1 MKKLVTSLVVGLFV
15 LMMSSLQSATAKD
28 ISFTKSLSEDAL
40 MPTIVHL
47 SGGNYM
53 TGDKVCLDLT
63 VEDFDN
69 LNGFQFS
76 LVWNNTVLRFDSVEA
91 SSITLRDYDASF
103 FTSVA
108 PDTLITSWAN
118 FGINSV
124 TLPDGELLARLCFT
138 AIGPGNANFRY
149 PLNPVISDPNGD
161 TNPFPRQT
169 IDDNLL
175 VGELAGT
182 SDLLSV
188 TGAPISG
195 CGNTNKL
202 SFFGNHVAGLPGSQ
216 VCVDITAEQFIDI
229 VSLQWTFEFDS
240 TVVRY
245 DTAIGVNLPDF
256 LSTEVIGTLP
266 KSDRLSFSWFKDN
279 GVGVTI
285 PDCEVLFQLCFE
297 VVGQLG
303 DSTGV
308 KFSDLASTIEVR
320 DEDGLLLDPD
330 FYDGSVLVGTPSNK
344 SIRFTATNASVEEG
358 DQTCVDV
365 TVNGFTEITEFA
377 YSMGWNEA
385 VLDYVEVRNFG
396 LTGLDASDFDISG
409 TGSGE
414 LSVSWGA
421 PGGTPVT
428 LANGTRLYQV
438 CYTAVG
444 TAPSSSNVNF
454 PNTPLASLV
463 VDADMD
469 TLTFTSRAGLVSI
482 VSPPGACGSLDTLSF
497 YLGNETVLPGEQI
510 CVPVTVSQFNE
521 VVSFQFSINYD
532 ETLLRYDTAYGGSL
546 PGFSFDN
553 VFIPQSP
560 PGALTINWL
569 QPGSAFDGVTLP
581 ECDVI
586 FYLCFTAL
594 GPDGTTVPV
603 EFSAN
608 PTPIEISDADG
619 LIVMNSLAGFENGSV
634 KIQEGGPNKPNF
646 RVSSNTTT
654 VEEGM
659 QTCLNVTVSGFN
671 NITEFQYSNNWDENL
686 LEFVNV
692 RNFNLAGLT
701 AANFDLSG
709 TGNGDLS
716 VSWDAPGGTP
726 VTLANGIKIYETC
739 FTAVGAAGS
748 TANMNYSGTPVG
760 TLAVD
765 ADNDTLNFTSQRG
778 TVNIISPP
786 GSCGSIDTLSFY
798 MGNEIVAPGGS
809 VCLPVRVS
817 QFVDVVSFQFSVNF
831 DTMLLEYD
839 TAYGGALA
847 GFSYDNVFIP
857 SSPPG
862 ALTINWLEP
871 GSAFDGETLADC
883 EIAFYL
889 CFKAKGDDGTVA
901 PVDFS
906 NNPTPVEVSDADGM
920 IVLNSLIGFENGS
933 VTVRDNTN
941 PTKPPFTIAANDKN
955 VVEGNQVCLDVT
967 ANGFTNVERLNYS
980 QAWDPAMLEFS
991 TVQNFGLTG
1000 LDINDFSIDGV
1011 AGNYTVDW
1019 TNTPGVTL
1027 ANGTK
1032 LYEVCF
1038 NAIGAAGNT
1047 VDVTFENSPLAQ
1059 LVVDSDGDTLM
1070 FQKNDGSI
1078 TIEQG
1083 TTGGGDDCGSVD
1095 SLSFFAST
1103 IDLKPDSTGCVDIK
1117 AFDFKDIVSFQ
1128 FSIHYDHTLLEFVDA
1143 SAPILPGFDASN
1155 VFFPPGQDGVI
1166 TINWL
1171 EPGTAFDGETIPDC
1185 EVLFRLCFKAIGPTG
1200 TTSPIDLSG
1209 DPTTVEFSD
1218 KDGLVVLNNDGSM
1231 FDGAVNITMG
1241 TTTPQCTVPAPTIT
1255 NVACRG
1261 GNTGNID
1268 FTLPAG
1274 SNLTFNWAGGST
1286 DIDRM
1291 NLTAG
1296 NYTVT
1301 VSGTGCTAVT
1311 KTYTVMQPATA
1322 LSTNIDNV
1330 VNNDCFGGNDGAI
1343 DVSATGGWGN
1353 YTYRWSPMQ
1362 NGMASIS
1369 GLQPGS
1375 YTVTITDSG
1384 LCRDTL
1390 GPIMVTSP
1398 PQLRISTALVGDVTC
1413 AGLTNGI
1420 IDLTVM
1426 GGTQTNGYTFTWSN
1440 GLPALA
1446 SQSNL
1451 GAGSYS
1457 VTIEDDNMCQVRD
1470 TFVVNTSPAIVAQ
1483 VVNVMQSTNGSN
1495 GAIDITPT
1503 NGTPPYTF
1511 QWNGPNNFSANSEDI
1526 SGLAPGTYT
1535 VVITDITGCSSVA
1548 SNIPVP
1554 GNSRTDD
1561 VTVTNTCPGASQGSI
1576 SVMVSGYNNP
1586 SIRWDSGPGN
1596 PTGFNPTG
1604 LAAGTYMYRLFDDGI
1619 QQAGPYTV
1627 TINAFPTVTINETV
1641 TDERLGMND
1650 GSIQLQL
1657 SGGVGP
1663 FTYSWNPVLPSQPNV
1678 TNLSAGNYSVTVTD
1692 TGTGCTFNK
1701 MITVGE
1707 IIGVSIASLNP
1718 VRVSC
1723 NGENDGQIVVTLND
1737 GEPNFVIRLNN
1748 NNIATVSTRTYT
1760 ITGLSAGTY
1769 TVDVIDGNGLSAG
1782 PQMVTVTQPAAF
1794 SHSVSSIPRTE
1805 DDLGRVDLTV
1815 NGGTP
1820 PYSFLWSNGATT
1832 EDLFDVREGCYK
1844 ATVTDSRGC
1853 VFVTQEECVNFFKIT
1868 NVITVNVKCPGDQNG
1883 SIQLQV
1889 FGGNE
1894 PYTYNWRNELGELV
1908 GVDSN
1913 LMNIPAGIYTVQI
1926 VGTLGTVINRTY
1938 EVISRSRINAEA
1950 LPLTN
1955 FGGYN
1960 VTCADS
1966 ENGRARVTAL
1976 DGVITDSTYSYLWS
1990 TGARIRTIENLGAGT
2005 YTVTVTDNLGCEAI
2019 ADVDIIGPPPVESN
2033 FTTVEPTCFG
2043 RADGSISIFPSGGVG
2058 APYQFEWD
2066 NPSRTTQT
2074 IRNLTDGV
2082 YSVTI
2087 SDANECEMVEVIELN
2102 APNELLVNVVTT
2114 DDSGAGTGT
2123 ATAIVNG
2130 GTAPYTYLWST
2141 GATTN
2146 PILNLFAGN
2155 YSVLVTDANGCTAL
2169 GEEPIT
2175 NGEIQCL
2182 TARTVITP
2190 DGDGLNEELIFWCLE
2205 DYPVRSLQIFNRW
2218 GQLVFETE
2226 EYNND
2231 WAGNNR
2237 RGEPVPEGA
2246 YFYVLEYSTTGGGL
2260 EQLKGSFTLLRDQN

>member
-1 MKKLVTSLVVGLFV
+1 MVGLFV

-28 ISFTKSLSEDAL
+28 ISFTKSLNSEAL
-40 MPTIVHL
+40 IPTTVHL
-47 SGGNYM
+47 SGGSFN
-53 TGDKVCLDLT
+53 TGDKVCLDIT
-63 VEDFDN
+63 VEDFDEI
-69 LNGFQFS
+69 NGFNFS
-76 LVWNNTVLRFDSVEA
+76 ITWNETVLRFDSVDA
-91 SSITLRDYDASF
+91 SSITLNNFDPSF
-103 FTSVA
+103 VAVA

-118 FGINSV
+118 PAANAV
-124 TLPDGELLARLCFT
+124 TLADGTLLATLCFT
-138 AIGPGNANFRY
+138 AIGPGNANFVF
-149 PLNPVISDPNGD
+149 PLNPLISDGNGNA
-161 TNPFPRQT
+161 TPYPRQAY
-169 IDDNLL
+169 DVNLEIA
-175 VGELAGT
+175 ELAADAQT
-182 SDLLSV
+182 VTV
-188 TGAPISG
+188 TGVPLTG
-195 CGNTNKL
+195 CGNANKL
-202 SFFGNHVAGLPGSQ
+202 AFFGNHVSGLPGTQ
-216 VCVDITAEQFIDI
+216 VCVDITAEKFIDI
-229 VSLQWTFEFDS
+229 VSLQWTFQFDS
-240 TVVRY
+240 SVVRY

-256 LSTEVIGTLP
+256 LADEVIGTLP
-266 KSDRLSFSWFKDN
+266 QSDRVSFAWFKDN
-279 GVGVTI
+279 GVGVSI

-308 KFSDLASTIEVR
+308 LFTDLSSDIQVWNEGGTQ
-320 DEDGLLLDPD
+320 LDPD
-330 FYDGSVLVGTPSNK
+330 FYNGSVLVGTPSAK
-344 SIRFTATNASVEEG
+344 TIRFSASNATAEEG
-358 DQTCVDV
+358 NQACVDV
-365 TVNGFTEITEFA
+365 TVNGFTDITEFT

-444 TAPSSSNVNF
+444 PAPSSSNVNF
-454 PNTPLASLV
+454 PNTPVAPLV

-469 TLTFTSRAGLVSI
+469 TLNFTSRQGTFNI
-482 VSPPGACGSLDTLSF
+482 VSPPGACGSIDTISF
-497 YLGNETVLPGEQI
+497 YMGNETVLPGGQI
-510 CVPVTVSQFNE
+510 CVPVSVSQFTD
-521 VVSFQFSINYD
+521 VVSLQFSVNYD
-532 ETLLRYDTAYGGSL
+532 ETLLRFDTAYGAAL
-546 PGFSFDN
+546 PGFTIDN
-553 VFIPQSP
+553 VLIPANP
-560 PGALTINWL
+560 PGALAISWV
-569 QPGSAFDGVTLP
+569 QPGLAFDGITLN
-581 ECDVI
+581 ECEVI

-603 EFSAN
+603 DFSAN
-608 PTPIEISDADG
+608 PTPIEVSNADEQVILG
-619 LIVMNSLAGFENGSV
+619 SLVGFENGSV
-634 KIQEGGPNKPNF
+634 KIEEGGPNKPNF

-671 NITEFQYSNNWDENL
+671 NITEFQYSNNWNENL

-701 AANFDLSG
+701 ASNFDLSG

-786 GSCGSIDTLSFY
+786 GACGSIDTISFY
-798 MGNEIVAPGGS
+798 LGNEVVMPGQQ

-817 QFVDVVSFQFSVNF
+817 QFTDIISIQFSVNY
-831 DTMLLEYD
+831 DETLLRYD
-839 TAYGGALA
+839 TSYGAALP
-847 GFSYDNVFIP
+847 GFTNDNVLIP
-857 SSPPG
+857 ANPPG
-862 ALTINWLEP
+862 ALTVSWVQP
-871 GSAFDGETLADC
+871 GTAFDGVTLNDC
-883 EIAFYL
+883 EIAFYM
-889 CFKAKGDDGTVA
+889 CFTALGPDGTNV

-906 NNPTPVEVSDADGM
+906 ANPTSIEISNSDEE
-920 IVLNSLIGFENGS
+920 IVMNSLFGFENGS
-933 VTVRDNTN
+933 VNIQDNTT

-967 ANGFTNVERLNYS
+967 ANGFTNVERMNYS

-1083 TTGGGDDCGSVD
+1083 TTGGGNDCGSIN

-1103 IDLKPDSTGCVDIK
+1103 VDVKPDSTVCVPIR
-1117 AFDFKDIVSFQ
+1117 AFDFEDIVSFQ
-1128 FSIHYDHTLLEFVDA
+1128 FSVQYDHTLLEFVDA
-1143 SAPILPGFDASN
+1143 TTPIIPGFDVNN
-1155 VFFPPGQDGVI
+1155 VSMVPGMDGVL
-1166 TINWL
+1166 TISWV
-1171 EPGTAFDGETIPDC
+1171 EPGLAFDGETIPDC
-1185 EVLFRLCFKAIGPTG
+1185 EVLFNLCFKAIGPNG
-1200 TTSPIDLSG
+1200 STSQIDLSG
-1209 DPTTVEFSD
+1209 FPTPVEVSD
-1218 KDGLVVLNNDGSM
+1218 ANQNVVLNNDSAL

-1268 FTLPAG
+1268 FTLPGG
-1274 SNLTFNWAGGST
+1274 STLMFNWAGGST
-1286 DIDRM
+1286 DVDRT

-1301 VSGTGCTAVT
+1301 ISGSGCTAVT

-1322 LSTNIDNV
+1322 LTSNVDNV
-1330 VNNDCFGGNDGAI
+1330 VNNDCFAGNDGAI

-1426 GGTQTNGYTFTWSN
+1426 GGTQTNGYTYTWSN
-1440 GLPALA
+1440 GLPSTR

-1451 GAGSYS
+1451 GAGTYS

-1483 VVNVMQSTNGSN
+1483 VVNVMQSTNGNN
-1495 GAIDITPT
+1495 GSIDITPV
-1503 NGTPPYTF
+1503 NGTPPYTY
-1511 QWNGPNNFSANSEDI
+1511 QWNGPNMFSSISEDI

-1535 VVITDITGCSSVA
+1535 VVITDVTGCSSVA
-1548 SNIPVP
+1548 QDIPVQ

-1561 VTVTNTCPGASQGSI
+1561 VMVTNTCPGTSQGSI
-1576 SVMVSGYNNP
+1576 TVTVSGYNNP
-1586 SIRWDSGPGN
+1586 TIRWDSGPGN

-1604 LAAGTYMYRLFDDGI
+1604 LPAGSYTYRIFDDGI
-1619 QQAGPYTV
+1619 QRAGPYTV

-1657 SGGVGP
+1657 NGGVGP

-1678 TNLSAGNYSVTVTD
+1678 TSLSAGNYNVTVTD
-1692 TGTGCTFNK
+1692 TGTGCTFSK
-1701 MITVGE
+1701 TITVGE
-1707 IIGVSIASLNP
+1707 IVGVSIASLNP

-1737 GEPNFVIRLNN
+1737 GEPNFVIRLNGN
-1748 NNIATVSTRTYT
+1748 PNPVATVNTRTYT
-1760 ITGLSAGTY
+1760 ITGLTAGTY
-1769 TVDVIDGNGLSAG
+1769 MVEVTDGNGLVAG
-1782 PQMVTVTQPAAF
+1782 PQSVTVSQPAAF

-1868 NVITVNVKCPGDQNG
+1868 NVVTVNVKCPGDQNG

-1966 ENGRARVTAL
+1966 ENGRARVTAM

-1990 TGARIRTIENLGAGT
+1990 TGARIRTIDNLGAGT
-2005 YTVTVTDNLGCEAI
+2005 YTVTVIDNLGCEAV
-2019 ADVDIIGPPPVESN
+2019 AEVDIIGPPPVESN

-2102 APNELLVNVVTT
+2102 APDEILVSVITT

-2130 GTAPYTYLWST
+2130 GTAPYTYQWSN
-2141 GATTN
+2141 GATNN
-2146 PILNLFAGN
+2146 PLLNLFAGN
-2155 YSVLVTDANGCTAL
+2155 YSVLVTDANGCTAF

-2205 DYPVRSLQIFNRW
+2205 DYPIRRLQIFNRW
-2218 GQLVFETE
+2218 GQQVFETE

-2246 YFYVLEYSTTGGGL
+2246 YFYVLEYSTTNGGL